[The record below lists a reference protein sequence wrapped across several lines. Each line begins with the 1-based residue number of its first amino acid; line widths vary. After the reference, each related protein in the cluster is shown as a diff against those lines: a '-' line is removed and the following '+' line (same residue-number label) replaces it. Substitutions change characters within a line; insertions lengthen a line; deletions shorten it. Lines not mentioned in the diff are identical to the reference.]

1 MGIVT
6 ANIST
11 IVNIVMRHADDSVTS
26 VTCGDMS
33 DVSSLCLSDVSP
45 LPRDPP
51 PLSHVTSQWSS
62 SDPGSAVSVTFA
74 VTSRVRESLSTNTSP
89 PQHCQQ
95 SSHIIMVTQQHTH
108 QSSKLKKLKSFLK
121 SIRSKVHRKRYQPTP
136 CKEKRRVQQ
145 FLPTVTKSPMHQSQF
160 LYPYAYTYT
169 SFRNTRFDTCPYAVS
184 RKLPNSLPAK
194 SHVFPTSLPVS
205 SHVLPTS
212 LPLVKHLLPTS
223 LPVANHVLPTS
234 LPLVNHVLPT
244 SLPVV
249 NHVLPSSFPVVN
261 HVLPSSFP
269 APALKQHVI
278 KPTQSSMFSESE
290 YEEMTSDFC
299 TLPRKKMKFRMKQR
313 VFKKSLDAILL
324 EAQKEIIEESSG
336 DEKEDTYVH
345 ENIDNIYEELN
356 LTRSFVDEIYEEIV

>member
-1 MGIVT
+1 
-6 ANIST
+6 
-11 IVNIVMRHADDSVTS
+11 
-26 VTCGDMS
+26 
-33 DVSSLCLSDVSP
+33 
-45 LPRDPP
+45 
-51 PLSHVTSQWSS
+51 
-62 SDPGSAVSVTFA
+62 
-74 VTSRVRESLSTNTSP
+74 
-89 PQHCQQ
+89 
-95 SSHIIMVTQQHTH
+95 MVTQQHTH
-108 QSSKLKKLKSFLK
+108 QSSKLKKLRSFLK

-169 SFRNTRFDTCPYAVS
+169 SFRNPRLDTCPYAVS

-194 SHVFPTSLPVS
+194 SHVFPTSLPAS
-205 SHVLPTS
+205 SHVLPAS
-212 LPLVKHLLPTS
+212 LPLVKH
-223 LPVANHVLPTS
+223 VLPTS
-234 LPLVNHVLPT
+234 V
-244 SLPVV
+244 
-249 NHVLPSSFPVVN
+249 PVVN

-299 TLPRKKMKFRMKQR
+299 TLPRKKMKYRMKQR

-324 EAQKEIIEESSG
+324 EAKKEIIEESSG